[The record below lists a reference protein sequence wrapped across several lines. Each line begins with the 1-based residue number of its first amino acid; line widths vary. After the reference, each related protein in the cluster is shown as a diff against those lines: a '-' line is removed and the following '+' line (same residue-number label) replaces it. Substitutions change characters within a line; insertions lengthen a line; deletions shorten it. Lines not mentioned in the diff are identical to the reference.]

1 MFEKCAECGTE
12 FTVGI
17 KACPNCSAPLVTSV
31 NDQPLVWR
39 DSDGVPHETTTGL
52 PPEQETG
59 EQSTDRQD
67 AEGLEHGESEPRL
80 LVDAPPIPTDTETA
94 SAPSRKK

>member
-1 MFEKCAECGTE
+1 MFEKCAECGTK

-59 EQSTDRQD
+59 EQTTERQD
-67 AEGLEHGESEPRL
+67 TEGLEHGADTRL
-80 LVDAPPIPTDTETA
+80 LVDAPPIPTNTEPA
-94 SAPSRKK
+94 SSTSRKK